1 MPSHDTILKNNRVNT
16 EGKKDEF
23 RQVHEEAGQRKEK
36 EGHGC
41 NKKRETN

>member
-1 MPSHDTILKNNRVNT
+1 MPSHNTILKNNRVNT
-16 EGKKDEF
+16 EGKKDE
-23 RQVHEEAGQRKEK
+23 VHEEAGQRKEK